1 MARIFLFSDGL
12 ANVGLQSH
20 EDIWNLV
27 KKIRQ
32 EGSTVSAFGIGSDF
46 DEKLMLGIS
55 EHGSG
60 YYFLMNNAE
69 NIPKYVEK
77 ATDDLLKLIGSESV
91 LKIRGKNGT
100 VLKKIFDHDD
110 LIGGAK
116 LRDLRESNLQQ
127 LVAQFDVTPV
137 ANAASAEILTWELSY
152 ISAETKKT
160 DVMQGSLIIGFTD
173 NENDVKKENTD
184 VLVAVIVQE
193 VGEIDKTI
201 LRMMDEGKTGEAVIQ
216 KSIAIQMLKEVLDKD
231 NTGFV
236 KRILANAE
244 RMYEDMQNKKKNA
257 AAVRKNLDYNGYL
270 NRRASFSAMN
280 EMEMNFC
287 DEIVADPIGSQP
299 VDLNTSLNS
308 STGSPPASQYI
319 ISSRNRRLS

>member
-1 MARIFLFSDGL
+1 MEL
-12 ANVGLQSH
+12 
-20 EDIWNLV
+20 
-27 KKIRQ
+27 
-32 EGSTVSAFGIGSDF
+32 
-46 DEKLMLGIS
+46 
-55 EHGSG
+55 
-60 YYFLMNNAE
+60 Y
-69 NIPKYVEK
+69 
-77 ATDDLLKLIGSESV
+77 
-91 LKIRGKNGT
+91 
-100 VLKKIFDHDD
+100 LKKIFDHDD

-173 NENDVKKENTD
+173 NENDVKIENTD

-244 RMYEDMQNKKKNA
+244 RMYEDMQNKK
-257 AAVRKNLDYNGYL
+257 RKMLQL
-270 NRRASFSAMN
+270 LER
-280 EMEMNFC
+280 
-287 DEIVADPIGSQP
+287 I
-299 VDLNTSLNS
+299 
-308 STGSPPASQYI
+308 
-319 ISSRNRRLS
+319 